1 MSAICGKVS
10 TGAALSRMV
19 REYIRTMCSA
29 LQHRASAA
37 ECLQMTDRA
46 ALACKGRR
54 TAGVGSVIGQ
64 APRSN
69 GQSVCAV
76 CDGEIYNADALRRE
90 LQERGQSFSTEDH
103 AELIAHL
110 YESSDDQWPARLR
123 GAFAFAVWDEKNQRL
138 LLGRDRI
145 GQKPL
150 SYAQLSDGLVFASG
164 PQAVAAHPQVSRDID
179 VEALDDY
186 LRFGYIP
193 WPRTI
198 FAGVKKLPP
207 AHILVAEN
215 GQIRVEPYWRM
226 GFDNIAEAS
235 EDEAAE
241 ELLARLRRATRKRMA
256 DLDHPAVLLS
266 GGVDS
271 SLVVALASEV
281 SSQPLLTFSI
291 GFEEADF
298 DERQHARR
306 VAEKY
311 GTDHHEHVV
320 GPDIADTF
328 PKLARYYGE
337 PYADSSAIV
346 TFELCRFA
354 RQHVPAVLLGDGGDD
369 LFAGYGRYALCLGQR
384 PAHRHPLLSLPLAF
398 GRLPSALVAPSMRL
412 ASALVSPLAD
422 GSEKLHKLRDSI
434 EYVPKTLVQR
444 HWRHVCRIRHDEE
457 RLWLL
462 SDDLRAVLADR
473 DPWPEYRKKSS
484 IGDPNVAPLNQLL
497 SADLV
502 TYLPDDLCV
511 KTDVA
516 GTGNDLVLRAPI
528 LDDSVV
534 EFALCLRPDLKVK
547 NGITKYLLKRI
558 ARQFVPAENLDRRKQ
573 GFGVP
578 VGAWLRGP
586 LRDMCCDLL
595 LRSQAAERGLLNGT
609 AVGQLV
615 REHTDGVR
623 NHSERLWQLL
633 MLELWLRECADGSAV
648 SVSKSAG

>member
-1 MSAICGKVS
+1 MSAICGIVDTARPLHRDA
-10 TGAALSRMV
+10 TGLLQRM
-19 REYIRTMCSA
+19 SGL
-29 LQHRASAA
+29 LQHRGPEQDGHQLLPHAA
-37 ECLQMTDRA
+37 IAYRGTSSIDGPAGHQPISTEDGSIPA
-46 ALACKGRR
+46 A
-54 TAGVGSVIGQ
+54 
-64 APRSN
+64 
-69 GQSVCAV
+69 
-76 CDGEIYNADALRRE
+76 CDGEVHNSVALRWE
-90 LQERGQSFSTEDH
+90 LEGRGHVFCTDSS
-103 AELIAHL
+103 AEVISRL
-110 YESSDDQWPARLR
+110 YEEVGDECVKRLR
-123 GAFAFAVWDEKNQRL
+123 GVFALAIWDEANRKL
-138 LLGRDRI
+138 LLARDRI

-150 SYAQLSDGLVFASG
+150 FYAQLPDSLVFASM
-164 PQAVAAHPQVSRDID
+164 PQAVASHPNVSRHIDI
-179 VEALDDY
+179 EALDDY

-215 GQIRVEPYWRM
+215 GQVRVEPYWRM

-241 ELLARLRRATRKRMA
+241 ELLARLRRATRQRMA
-256 DLDHPAVLLS
+256 DMDRPAVLLS

-271 SLVVALASEV
+271 SLVVALASEI

-398 GRLPSALVAPSMRL
+398 GRLPSALVAPPMRL
-412 ASALVSPLAD
+412 ASALVSALAD
-422 GSEKLHKLRDSI
+422 GSEKLHKLRDSL
-434 EYVPKTLVQR
+434 EYVPKSLVER
-444 HWRHVCRIRHDEE
+444 HWRHISRIRRDEE
-457 RLWLL
+457 RRWLL
-462 SDDLRAVLADR
+462 SDDLRPVLADR
-473 DPWPEYRKKSS
+473 DAWPEYRKKSS

-516 GTGNDLVLRAPI
+516 GAANDLLLRAPI
-528 LDDSVV
+528 LDDDIV
-534 EFALCLRPDLKVK
+534 EFALRLRPDLKVK
-547 NGITKYLLKRI
+547 NGVTKYLLKRI

-623 NHSERLWQLL
+623 DHSERLWQLL

-648 SVSKSAG
+648 SVSKSGG